1 VSIPGYLRRKAI
13 SKEESG
19 IRLLD
24 ALVCRHLALTKANL
38 PWVEVPKSN
47 GKGTYLL
54 WQCDDSQS
62 PNSHLVVF
70 IVDTTEYH
78 ILMKGVA
85 RKTRKMKKKKVGKTQ
100 AVEETKDSKTV
111 SFEGV
116 DLPVKESSASSKL
129 QRIMRESEVM
139 TAGLTS
145 SASTGY
151 QMGT

>member
-1 VSIPGYLRRKAI
+1 
-13 SKEESG
+13 
-19 IRLLD
+19 
-24 ALVCRHLALTKANL
+24 
-38 PWVEVPKSN
+38 
-47 GKGTYLL
+47 
-54 WQCDDSQS
+54 
-62 PNSHLVVF
+62 
-70 IVDTTEYH
+70 
-78 ILMKGVA
+78 
-85 RKTRKMKKKKVGKTQ
+85 MKKKKVGKTQ